1 MTKQALWNLQHG
13 VPENKFHSGTN
24 YTIES
29 DLDRFVLA
37 RVKMRDS
44 IKLIIDAKNQEQY
57 ENQVAK
63 DIAKKIDDELSKLF
77 K

>member
-1 MTKQALWNLQHG
+1 MTIQALWNLQHG
-13 VPENKFHSGTN
+13 VPENKLYSGTN
-24 YTIES
+24 YTADS
-29 DLDRFVLA
+29 QLDKYVIA

-44 IKLIIDAKNQEQY
+44 IKLIIDEKNQEEY

-63 DIAKKIDDELSKLF
+63 NIAKKIDVELSKLF